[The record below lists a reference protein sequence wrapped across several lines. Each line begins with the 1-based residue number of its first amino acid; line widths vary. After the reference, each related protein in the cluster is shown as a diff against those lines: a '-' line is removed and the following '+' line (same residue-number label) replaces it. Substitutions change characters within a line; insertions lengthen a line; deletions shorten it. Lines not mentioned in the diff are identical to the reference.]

1 VDTSE
6 YVKRVA
12 IALGITALAGTV
24 VWGLFLARD
33 ALLLIYVSALLAI
46 GFGPVVRAVEHQ
58 KRIPIGTR
66 RLPRWLAILVVYLV
80 IIGAFIL
87 VAMLIVPPIVRQ
99 GGELWERLPAATER
113 AQQFLVDRGVL
124 DRAVTLEE
132 AVRQAPQASAGTA
145 VGTAAVAVGWTAG
158 FIFDCI
164 MVLIL
169 TFYLLVES
177 EAIFAGISRLV
188 ARENRSRVVDA
199 SRQISTKVSAW
210 LTGQLILSFT
220 IGSSAAVALWALGVP
235 YFYVLALI
243 AAVGEMIPVIGP
255 FLSAVPAIL
264 VAFTVSTPTAIWV
277 AIFWLVQQQ
286 VENNLLVP
294 KIMERQVGVS
304 PVVVIVALMIG
315 GSMLGVIGAI
325 LAVPTAAILQVV
337 ILEVLERRERPEA
350 S

>member
-1 VDTSE
+1 MI
-6 YVKRVA
+6 VA
-12 IALGITALAGTV
+12 CV
-24 VWGLFLARD
+24 VVG
-33 ALLLIYVSALLAI
+33 
-46 GFGPVVRAVEHQ
+46 
-58 KRIPIGTR
+58 
-66 RLPRWLAILVVYLV
+66 
-80 IIGAFIL
+80 
-87 VAMLIVPPIVRQ
+87 MLIVPPLVRQ
-99 GGELWERLPAATER
+99 GSELWERLPELMER
-113 AQQFLVDRGVL
+113 TQQFLIDRGL
-124 DRAVTLEE
+124 LGRAVTLEE
-132 AVRQAPQASAGTA
+132 AVRQAPGASRATA
-145 VGTAAVAVGWTAG
+145 VGTAAVAVGWTAM

-164 MVLIL
+164 TVLIL

-177 EAIFAGISRLV
+177 EAIFAAFSRLV
-188 ARENRSRVVDA
+188 AREKRSRVVEV
-199 SRQISTKVSAW
+199 SRQISIKLSAW
-210 LTGQLILSFT
+210 LTGQLMLAGT

-235 YFYVLALI
+235 YFYVLAVI

-255 FLSAVPAIL
+255 FLSAIPAIL

-337 ILEVLERRERPEA
+337 ILEVMDYRER
-350 S
+350 